1 VEILG
6 LSMVISGQF
15 STVKPVC
22 QLRDKPLNAK
32 NDTEVRIPE
41 EWELTPQQRAFIETF
56 AEDEPKKQ

>member
-1 VEILG
+1 
-6 LSMVISGQF
+6 MVISGQF
-15 STVKPVC
+15 STVKPLC

-32 NDTEVRIPE
+32 NDAEVRIPE